1 MITSTRKLI
10 GKDDITNL
18 DIQPTEDVNSLKHG
32 EVVVGN
38 WGSDTKREFKSRHLS
53 MLAVGGTIGYV
64 FRFIR
69 FFHVIWIPAGIVI
82 LLQSAFKIPSHY
94 GHCFM
99 FRVVIS
105 PSISMQVSTF

>member
-1 MITSTRKLI
+1 MITSTRKLT

-32 EVVVGN
+32 EIAVGN
-38 WGSDTKREFKSRHLS
+38 WGSETKREFKSRHLS

-69 FFHVIWIPAGIVI
+69 FFHVI
-82 LLQSAFKIPSHY
+82 
-94 GHCFM
+94 
-99 FRVVIS
+99 
-105 PSISMQVSTF
+105 